1 MNGMKVPHSNAA
13 GHHFV
18 WKGDD
23 GEGYDPAV
31 PEDAFEV
38 HAILFDPDTPPHL
51 SFSRNWWAEQTARHQ
66 VAFLEIGDA
75 ISACGKRC
83 RMVFPLRFDTE
94 EPDACPRCL
103 EMVELWLTDR
113 AEYDRRS
120 RAREVW
126 IVQRREDERAMGEE
140 MDRALQEQAADIARR
155 KREQEARDAG

>member
-1 MNGMKVPHSNAA
+1 MRGMKVPHSNAA

-31 PEDAFEV
+31 PDDDFEV
-38 HAILFDPDTPPHL
+38 HAILFDPEEPHPPL
-51 SFSRNWWAEQTARHQ
+51 WRNWWAEQTARHQ
-66 VAFLEIGDA
+66 VAFLEVGEE

-83 RMVFPLRFDTE
+83 RMIFPLSFDTA

-113 AEYDRRS
+113 AEYERRS

-126 IVQRREDERAMGEE
+126 IVQRREDERAMEEE
-140 MDRALQEQAADIARR
+140 MERDLRRQADAIR
-155 KREQEARDAG
+155 KQREQEARDAG